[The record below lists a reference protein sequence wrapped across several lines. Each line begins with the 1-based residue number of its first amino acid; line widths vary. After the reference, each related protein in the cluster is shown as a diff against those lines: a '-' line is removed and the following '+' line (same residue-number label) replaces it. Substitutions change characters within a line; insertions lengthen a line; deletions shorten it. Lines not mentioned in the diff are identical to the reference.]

1 MRIRYRPTVRR
12 NLADVSGMS
21 LFLSGVNTSRYLTR
35 SKQQLL
41 TSADS
46 RRARKVHAIEVHE
59 QEARQ
64 GIKGS
69 AIATMGPSH
78 CENSATLPL
87 MNRNRQHG
95 YVEGANLIIERR

>member
-1 MRIRYRPTVRR
+1 
-12 NLADVSGMS
+12 MS

-87 MNRNRQHG
+87 MNRNADATSRTNQHT
-95 YVEGANLIIERR
+95 GAADAQTSLDDAR